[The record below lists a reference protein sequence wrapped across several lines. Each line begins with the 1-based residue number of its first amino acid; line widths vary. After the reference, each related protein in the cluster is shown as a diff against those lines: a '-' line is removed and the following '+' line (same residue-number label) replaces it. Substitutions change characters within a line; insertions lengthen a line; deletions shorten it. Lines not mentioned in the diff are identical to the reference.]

1 MARNQSERPG
11 NQREMPADLPLAVTN
26 ISPQK
31 KNPDRYS
38 LFHKKRFLIG
48 ISRKTRT
55 NFSIEEG
62 TLLTEPLYKQLSEAE
77 ERSAIREA
85 CLRYLARRDH
95 SSSEL
100 LKKVGKKGYRQADI
114 RDVVR
119 NLARQGLIDDKEFA
133 ERFVSD
139 KMELNRWGPKKI
151 RAKLYQKGVDREIIE
166 SVLENAL
173 DDKELQ
179 SACIHLVL
187 KRKRHFLREDDL
199 FKRKEKIYRYLSGR
213 GYSGSVIHSAWPEIE
228 KQLNV

>member
-1 MARNQSERPG
+1 MARKQSERPG
-11 NQREMPADLPLAVTN
+11 NQREMPADLPLAVTK

-48 ISRKTRT
+48 VSQKTRS
-55 NFSIEEG
+55 NFSIEKG

-77 ERSAIREA
+77 ERSAIRQA

-100 LKKVGKKGYRQADI
+100 LKKVGKKGYRRADI
-114 RDVVR
+114 LEVVR
-119 NLARQGLIDDKEFA
+119 NLRNQGLIDDRGFA
-133 ERFVSD
+133 ERYVAD
-139 KMELNRWGPKKI
+139 KIELNRWGPKKI

-166 SVLENAL
+166 SVLDNAL
-173 DDKELQ
+173 DDKKLQ
-179 SACIHLVL
+179 SACINLVL

-213 GYSGSVIHSAWPEIE
+213 GYSGSVIRSAWPQIE
-228 KQLNV
+228 KELNV